1 MSPVMSWLLCLCC
14 CCCCCLLLIDMS
26 GALQVRQFPRFLGL
40 HPGRSCA
47 IWCSLPKP
55 HDIGNFNV
63 SWFRL
68 SKFDEDDGQEVA
80 VGDRVQVWTRNE
92 NSSVLNISRL
102 QEDDSGLYICRVNQ
116 TWGSGTELRVARSVN
131 MEQRSYRS
139 KIKDGLI
146 ILQGLLLAGC
156 VTALM
161 LRNRTLLEENDSV
174 YEEPEMDH
182 IYEGLTIETCGG
194 GGLYEELSLYTQ
206 PQTTEAPWQ

>member
-1 MSPVMSWLLCLCC
+1 MSWLLCLCC

-26 GALQVRQFPRFLGL
+26 GALLVLQVPRFLGY
-40 HPGRSCA
+40 HPGRRCA
-47 IWCSLPKP
+47 ICCLLPKP
-55 HDIGNFNV
+55 SNISNFNV
-63 SWFRL
+63 SWFRH
-68 SKFDEDDGQEVA
+68 SKFDEVLDDGLEVTA
-80 VGDRVQVWTRNE
+80 GERIQVSTG
-92 NSSVLNISRL
+92 NSSVLTITRL
-102 QEDDSGLYICRVNQ
+102 QEDDSGVYVCRVNQ
-116 TWGSGTELRVARSVN
+116 MRGSGTALRVARSVN
-131 MEQRSYRS
+131 LEQRSYRS
-139 KIKDGLI
+139 KVKDGLI